1 MGWQHMNRQNTQVVS
16 IPLKFIY
23 FLDILNFSLEVD
35 AVIGIGDSW
44 VLELW
49 LICVENIFVTAL
61 IFCLPKKAPDA
72 VHLLSNMQ
80 IY

>member
-44 VLELW
+44 VLEL
-49 LICVENIFVTAL
+49 
-61 IFCLPKKAPDA
+61 
-72 VHLLSNMQ
+72 
-80 IY
+80 